1 MYVYLYFKG
10 ISKKKGSQV
19 LQCPE
24 LTNPEWGTVNI
35 TQNARG
41 LFTAL
46 YKCMPQHSISGDRL
60 RFCSQTSGQWSG
72 STPRCLPSKT
82 FNHSLYVCMHAC
94 MRACVHTCIMLVNI
108 KLLFKISSACSICM
122 HCLLQNS
129 FCCHLSPTIYDSYEI
144 L

>member
-1 MYVYLYFKG
+1 MYTQLYFVG
-10 ISKKKGSQV
+10 ILKRKNNQV

-41 LFTAL
+41 LFTAV
-46 YKCMPQHSISGDRL
+46 YKCMPQYSISGDRL
-60 RFCSQTSGQWSG
+60 RFCSPTSGQWSG

-82 FNHSLYVCMHAC
+82 FYYSLRCIYLLGYACIC
-94 MRACVHTCIMLVNI
+94 MRVCCTHANI
-108 KLLFKISSACSICM
+108 KLLSSACCVQ
-122 HCLLQNS
+122 LLHNLQ
-129 FCCHLSPTIYDSYEI
+129 FLLSLTIKRF

>member
-1 MYVYLYFKG
+1 MEIHQFV
-10 ISKKKGSQV
+10 SKKVYKELTKLINHFTNTSFVDALKKVSIQV

-41 LFTAL
+41 LFTAV

-60 RFCSQTSGQWSG
+60 RFCSPTSGQWSG

-82 FNHSLYVCMHAC
+82 
-94 MRACVHTCIMLVNI
+94 
-108 KLLFKISSACSICM
+108 
-122 HCLLQNS
+122 
-129 FCCHLSPTIYDSYEI
+129 
-144 L
+144 